1 MNKSG
6 DRYPRRGEIWWTRFP
21 TDPPEKGR
29 RPVVVVSTDGRNL
42 HPRADTVLVIPL
54 STSIHKAGPAQL
66 LLKSGETGLREDS
79 LARADGISTV
89 SRSDLSEPVSGSRTV
104 SNAQICR
111 LAGLV
116 KLAMGC
122 SE

>member
-1 MNKSG
+1 MSG
-6 DRYPRRGEIWWTRFP
+6 DGERYPRRGEIWWTRFP

-29 RPVVVVSTDGRNL
+29 RPVIVVSTDGRNL
-42 HPRADTVLVIPL
+42 HPRANTVLVIPL

-66 LLKSGETGLREDS
+66 LLRAGETGLREDS
-79 LARADGISTV
+79 LARAESISTV
-89 SRSDLSEPVSGSRTV
+89 SRANLSEPLKGSRTM
-104 SNAQICR
+104 SNTQICR

-122 SE
+122 PE